1 MKNNRIR
8 NVLKGLSFTSAMF
21 IFQACYG
28 TPQDFGYDR
37 LVEGQVTSETT
48 GLPIK
53 GIKVSV
59 AGDNSYYVTTDDEG
73 KFLMYSEKFENLVV
87 GFEDI
92 DGAENG
98 SFQNLLKAVEDA
110 SESVYLEIAM
120 KEKE

>member
-73 KFLMYSEKFENLVV
+73 KFSFYSEKEENVLI

-92 DGAENG
+92 DGDENG
-98 SFQNLLKAVEDA
+98 AFRDLFKTVEDI
-110 SESVYLEIAM
+110 SESVYLEIAL
-120 KEKE
+120 KDKL

>member
-98 SFQNLLKAVEDA
+98 SFQNLLKTVEDA

>member
-59 AGDNSYYVTTDDEG
+59 TGNMNYDTTDDEG
-73 KFLMYSEKFENLVV
+73 RFSIYSDQLENIVV
-87 GFEDI
+87 GFADV
-92 DGAENG
+92 DGEENG
-98 SFQNLLKAVEDA
+98 WYEGQYKKVEDA

-120 KEKE
+120 KDKE